1 MNVPLYLIR
10 AREIYLSS
18 KETAAMVKKSV
29 RWVQAN
35 RFRFSFRRQNGKRN
49 LEFELS
55 SILSV
60 WNELRRE
67 KGI

>member
-10 AREIYLSS
+10 ARGIYLSS
-18 KETAAMVKKSV
+18 KETAAMVKKSA

-35 RFRFSFRRQNGKRN
+35 RFRFEFRRKGSRN

-60 WNELRRE
+60 WNELHGE
-67 KGI
+67 KGV